1 MQCKIWQ
8 PIGRCAWAQAISAG
22 SRLTLRGQFLS
33 QAMEKPFWEQRGS
46 AEEEFVARSMMRR
59 GRDFGRR
66 QPENERAGVG
76 AGAGHAVTNGSCGAF
91 IHQAP
96 GGGAT
101 AQSQLWAGP
110 LAVIT
115 PRRCPYVVRDVTHRR
130 SHSHKTDRPESPRR
144 KCRHR
149 RARDSA
155 APVPSSVTLRGNKK
169 NNNNSDDDDDDD
181 DIMKVSSIDGRRLRR
196 IIRKESASCL
206 VVDCRPY
213 FSFTSSSV
221 RGSVNVNLNSVVV
234 RRSRGGPV
242 PLQFVIPDERALL
255 RLREGSISAIVA
267 LDDRTSHW
275 QKLKK
280 DSVAQ
285 IVINTLSHLA
295 SGANICFLKGGY
307 ENFHSQY
314 PELCTEVKTI
324 DQSGTETEKIVNT
337 HCEKLSVLKPDY
349 DQGKPV
355 EILPFLYLGSAY
367 HASRQDYLSDLH
379 ITALLNVSRRDMQ
392 PAKGHYDYK
401 WIPVEDN
408 HMADISSHFQEAIEF
423 IDHVK
428 QSGGKVLVH
437 CEAGIS
443 RSPTICMAYIMRTQ
457 QLQLDAA
464 FDIIKQRRDVVSP
477 NFSFMGQLLQ
487 FESEVLSMAPAHAAT
502 PEPATPCVPESASF
516 FANDFAATFNTKNF
530 EPSVITLPTS
540 YLQSPVHHQFKL
552 SPITALP

>member
-1 MQCKIWQ
+1 
-8 PIGRCAWAQAISAG
+8 
-22 SRLTLRGQFLS
+22 
-33 QAMEKPFWEQRGS
+33 
-46 AEEEFVARSMMRR
+46 
-59 GRDFGRR
+59 
-66 QPENERAGVG
+66 
-76 AGAGHAVTNGSCGAF
+76 
-91 IHQAP
+91 
-96 GGGAT
+96 
-101 AQSQLWAGP
+101 
-110 LAVIT
+110 
-115 PRRCPYVVRDVTHRR
+115 
-130 SHSHKTDRPESPRR
+130 
-144 KCRHR
+144 
-149 RARDSA
+149 
-155 APVPSSVTLRGNKK
+155 
-169 NNNNSDDDDDDD
+169 
-181 DIMKVSSIDGRRLRR
+181 MKVSSIDCRRLNK
-196 IIRKESASCL
+196 IIRKECGSCL
-206 VVDCRPY
+206 IVDCRPY
-213 FSFTSSSV
+213 FSFTNSNII
-221 RGSVNVNLNSVVV
+221 GSVNVNLNSVVV

-242 PLQFVIPDERALL
+242 PPHFVIPDEKALL
-255 RLREGSISAIVA
+255 RLREGSISAVIA
-267 LDDRTSHW
+267 LDDRTAHW

-314 PELCTEVKTI
+314 PELCNELKSP
-324 DQSGTETEKIVNT
+324 DESGSETEKRVNGP
-337 HCEKLSVLKPDY
+337 CEKLCHHKPDY

-367 HASRQDYLSDLH
+367 HASRHDYLSDLH
-379 ITALLNVSRRDMQ
+379 ITALLNVSRRNLQ

-457 QLQLDAA
+457 RLHLDDA
-464 FDIIKQRRDVVSP
+464 FDIIKQRRTLISP

-487 FESEVLSMAPAHAAT
+487 FEAEVLSSAPAHTAT
-502 PEPATPCVPESASF
+502 PKTPSCVPEAASF
-516 FANDFAATFNTKNF
+516 FANEFTSTFNTKNF
-530 EPSVITLPTS
+530 EQSVFTLPTS
-540 YLQSPVHHQFKL
+540 LLAPLPLPSSAHHQFQL

>member
-1 MQCKIWQ
+1 
-8 PIGRCAWAQAISAG
+8 
-22 SRLTLRGQFLS
+22 
-33 QAMEKPFWEQRGS
+33 
-46 AEEEFVARSMMRR
+46 
-59 GRDFGRR
+59 
-66 QPENERAGVG
+66 
-76 AGAGHAVTNGSCGAF
+76 
-91 IHQAP
+91 
-96 GGGAT
+96 
-101 AQSQLWAGP
+101 
-110 LAVIT
+110 
-115 PRRCPYVVRDVTHRR
+115 
-130 SHSHKTDRPESPRR
+130 
-144 KCRHR
+144 
-149 RARDSA
+149 
-155 APVPSSVTLRGNKK
+155 
-169 NNNNSDDDDDDD
+169 
-181 DIMKVSSIDGRRLRR
+181 MKVTSIDCRRLRKM
-196 IIRKESASCL
+196 IRKESGSCL
-206 VVDCRPY
+206 IVDCRPY
-213 FSFTSSSV
+213 FSFTNSSIG
-221 RGSVNVNLNSVVV
+221 GSVNVNLNSVVV
-234 RRSRGGPV
+234 RRSRGGPL
-242 PLQFVIPDERALL
+242 PLQFVIPDERALF

-267 LDDRTSHW
+267 VDDRTSHW

-285 IVINTLSHLA
+285 MVINTLSHLA
-295 SGANICFLKGGY
+295 SGANICFLKGGF

-324 DQSGTETEKIVNT
+324 DQSGTETEKRVNT
-337 HCEKLSVLKPDY
+337 HSEKLSHHKPDY

-379 ITALLNVSRRDMQ
+379 ITALLNVSRRDLQ
-392 PAKGHYDYK
+392 PTKGHYDYK
-401 WIPVEDN
+401 WIPVEDS

-457 QLQLDAA
+457 QLRLDAA
-464 FDIIKQRRDVVSP
+464 FDIIKQCRDVVSP
-477 NFSFMGQLLQ
+477 NLSFMGQLLQ

-516 FANDFAATFNTKNF
+516 FANDFTTTFNTKNF